1 MCGISG
7 TIVNKN
13 YNLGIKVIPEE
24 LSFLLQSIK
33 NEQSDIDQLLE
44 KVWEY
49 KSNVNFIRYV
59 NSKAERNSVTNIAN
73 KILELANHYL
83 SSAQKIDKH
92 SSPQLFVK
100 KYEEYEK
107 LLDCNWFLSHEVKNW
122 YNDITDL
129 VNCNISELDDHS
141 IIFLKSLL
149 VIINS
154 IDNRLEIRGRDSFG
168 ISIQLIMEDDK
179 RLDHLIPDGQVD
191 KDKCFIDNI
200 NKNQIITL
208 IFKTANRI
216 GSLGDNA
223 EVIKKEIKSNQIL
236 SKIISEG
243 IYKTAAIVAH
253 TRWASVGKI
262 NIPNCHPIDN
272 TGQDGS
278 KDFPLVLSCMNG
290 DIYNYKSIIEE
301 KEKELNYKF
310 NDDFSTDCQAIPI
323 SLTNIDFKSEA
334 FTHVIGQNQGSYAIV
349 LQSSKHPGEIHLVK
363 NGKQGLY
370 VGVSYDQIMFA
381 SDVYGLIETCRY
393 FVSIGSE
400 QILCL
405 SDQTSTL
412 NNNFSLTINTTTK
425 NDDIIIKKKHL
436 KTTNITTRDIDKKD
450 YNHFLEKEIFETE
463 NIVLRTL
470 LGYLQSDDLIKK
482 KNYRNAI
489 ICDKD
494 QVPKFIIDKLLKG
507 KINKIVITG
516 MGTCYTAAVAI
527 SGYMRE
533 MLELFFPDIIV
544 EPHVASEG
552 SAFYINPQ
560 MNDTLVIVIAQS
572 GTTIDTN
579 VFVQMA
585 KERGAC
591 TLAIANKREGDVTHI
606 VDGTLYIG
614 SGRDI
619 EIAVPSTKTYTAQ
632 VILGYILTLF
642 ICSKANK
649 NGNYNAALSENISAL
664 RQVPDLIKETFFIL
678 NAQKLNDLIKKYPIR
693 VNDWY
698 MSYDNSQNS
707 VCAMEIR
714 IKYSEGCYQSLP
726 YLNIN
731 DLFELNI
738 SDSLIIYITN
748 KESSSFDDILIKLLN
763 NNNRLIVI
771 TSGEINKG
779 TFHGFSNNSNLS
791 FISIPSA
798 SSFYSFI
805 PTTLTGQ
812 LLSYYTA
819 VELDKRKIPFQ
830 HLIDSIG
837 NKYNLTKKW
846 GEFVF
851 HVKQGKFNQGFSIIQ
866 FNRLNELYMKVISHK
881 EKNRMNEYDNELTE
895 FLEELYQFC
904 RKPIDTIKHQA
915 KTLTVGAVRQSEKIT
930 QKLDFDF
937 PLDEYNYNNENKN
950 PITILK
956 NAVEKLLNEKL
967 IDYNFKKINRI
978 YLHSA
983 GLDDSYI
990 YFIVNYLNNLAKKQN
1005 ISIEFIVIR
1014 KYDLNKYTIN
1024 DKKSKWIFLFGL
1036 KYDKSFYNK
1045 YLKKDKS
1052 SLQFHFENEEK
1063 IALLKE
1069 FQQNI
1074 ISVDPSLNILLS
1086 SLFIVINISSIFF
1099 RNNKIIHQR
1108 NNEIVNKGLD
1118 RLSRSWYYL
1127 NHSSELENQIFNATK
1142 YLLHKRNWKCLGS
1155 GVNYICAKYAA
1166 ISLIRNFNKSCAF
1179 DVLENH
1185 KHIDI
1190 SAESAVIVFIANIW
1204 KKGYQA
1210 DAYSEIEKMVSHE
1223 NIPIIITNIG
1233 ENRYDSMEM
1242 EIDLGEGIKRIINV
1256 PVIKMPKIDEELSFP
1271 LNFLLVNKMLN
1282 QLERLKNNSKSTYNN
1297 NVPFINPSEMLL
1309 EL

>member
-1 MCGISG
+1 
-7 TIVNKN
+7 
-13 YNLGIKVIPEE
+13 
-24 LSFLLQSIK
+24 
-33 NEQSDIDQLLE
+33 
-44 KVWEY
+44 
-49 KSNVNFIRYV
+49 
-59 NSKAERNSVTNIAN
+59 
-73 KILELANHYL
+73 
-83 SSAQKIDKH
+83 
-92 SSPQLFVK
+92 
-100 KYEEYEK
+100 
-107 LLDCNWFLSHEVKNW
+107 
-122 YNDITDL
+122 
-129 VNCNISELDDHS
+129 
-141 IIFLKSLL
+141 
-149 VIINS
+149 
-154 IDNRLEIRGRDSFG
+154 
-168 ISIQLIMEDDK
+168 MEDDK

-191 KDKCFIDNI
+191 KDKCFIDNV

-236 SKIISEG
+236 SKIVSEG
-243 IYKTAAIVAH
+243 IYKTATIVAH

-290 DIYNYKSIIEE
+290 DIYNYKSIIQE

-310 NDDFSTDCQAIPI
+310 NDDFSTDCQALPI

-334 FTHVIGQNQGSYAIV
+334 FTHIINQNQGSYAIA
-349 LQSSKHPGEIHLVK
+349 LQSSMHPGEIHLVK
-363 NGKQGLY
+363 KGKQGLY
-370 VGVSYDQIMFA
+370 VGISYDQIMFA
-381 SDVYGLIETCRY
+381 SDVYGLIESCRY
-393 FVSIGSE
+393 FISIGTE
-400 QILCL
+400 QTLCL
-405 SDQTSTL
+405 SDQISPL
-412 NNNFSLTINTTTK
+412 NNNFSLTINTTDN
-425 NDDIIIKKKHL
+425 NDDIIINKKHL

-463 NIVLRTL
+463 NIVLRTM

-482 KNYRNAI
+482 KNFCNAI
-489 ICDKD
+489 ICDEG
-494 QVPKFIIDKLLKG
+494 QVPKFIVDKLLNG
-507 KINKIVITG
+507 TINKIVITG

-552 SAFYINPQ
+552 SAFYINSQ

-579 VFVQMA
+579 VYVQMA
-585 KERGAC
+585 KERGAS
-591 TLAIANKREGDVTHI
+591 TLAIANKREGDVTYI

-632 VILGYILTLF
+632 VILGYILTLYF
-642 ICSKANK
+642 CTKANK
-649 NGNYNAALSENISAL
+649 NGNYNEALSDNISFL
-664 RQVPDLIKETFFIL
+664 RNTPELIKETFSML
-678 NAQKLNDLIKKYPIR
+678 DDQKLSDLIKKYPIR

-698 MSYDNSQNS
+698 IGYDDSPNS

-738 SDSLIIYITN
+738 SNSFIIYITN
-748 KESSSFDDILIKLLN
+748 KESSSFANNLTKLLN

-771 TSGEINKG
+771 TSGEIIRNN
-779 TFHGFSNNSNLS
+779 FPGFSKNSSLS
-791 FISIPSA
+791 FISIPNA

-819 VELDKRKIPFQ
+819 VELDKRKIHFQ
-830 HLIDSIG
+830 HLIDSID
-837 NKYNLTKKW
+837 NKYNLTKMW
-846 GEFVF
+846 GEFVSL
-851 HVKQGKFNQGFSIIQ
+851 VKQGEFNQGFSIIQ
-866 FNRLNELYMKVISHK
+866 FNRLNELYMKIISYRENDK
-881 EKNRMNEYDNELTE
+881 INKDNNKFRE
-895 FLEELYQFC
+895 FIEGLYQFC
-904 RKPIDTIKHQA
+904 RKPVDTIKHQA

-930 QKLDFDF
+930 QKLNFDLPF
-937 PLDEYNYNNENKN
+937 DKFEYNNKNNN

-956 NAVEKLLNEKL
+956 NTVEKLFSDNIKN
-967 IDYNFKKINRI
+967 YNFQEINRVYI
-978 YLHSA
+978 HSA
-983 GLDDSYI
+983 GLTDTIS
-990 YFIVNYLNNLAKKQN
+990 YFIINYLNNIAKKLN
-1005 ISIEFIVIR
+1005 ITTEFILLR
-1014 KYDLNKYTIN
+1014 KYDLNKYGMTE
-1024 DKKSKWIFLFGL
+1024 KKSKWVFLFGQDF
-1036 KYDKSFYNK
+1036 DKSFYK
-1045 YLKKDKS
+1045 KLLVKDKS
-1052 SLQFHFENEEK
+1052 FLQFHFANGK
-1063 IALLKE
+1063 QIALLKE

-1074 ISVDPSLNILLS
+1074 ISVDPSLNIVLS
-1086 SLFIVINISSIFF
+1086 SLFIAINISSIFF
-1099 RNNKIIHQR
+1099 RNNKIIHHR

-1127 NHSSELENQIFNATK
+1127 NNSSELEHQLLNATK
-1142 YLLHKRNWKCLGS
+1142 YLLYKRNWKCLGS
-1155 GVNYICAKYAA
+1155 GVNYICAKYTA

-1223 NIPIIITNIG
+1223 NIPIIITNLDEI
-1233 ENRYDSMEM
+1233 RYDGMEM
-1242 EIDLGEGIKRIINV
+1242 EIDLGEGKKRIINV

-1271 LNFLLVNKMLN
+1271 LNVLLINKILN
-1282 QLERLKNNSKSTYNN
+1282 QLERHKNNSKITINN
-1297 NVPFINPSEMLL
+1297 NVPFINPSEMLFK
-1309 EL
+1309 